1 MTDKES
7 GPNIEERVLI
17 AKAKRTYLRTLH
29 LPPGNYELPGIDNQS
44 LSLAKGRN
52 PGPVHF
58 KFDIIDPTGSSTYV
72 DAFGLMDIDS
82 DNPRLPVDEIDEGE
96 DYWML
101 ITSLDT
107 PPDWEDHYQVIKF
120 METGLIKLRGY
131 SVNRVETFLEERMT
145 TVDYE
150 YIGYFFNELDAFLD
164 KIPPLSEPADK
175 LL

>member
-1 MTDKES
+1 MADKES
-7 GPNIEERVLI
+7 EPNIEERVLI
-17 AKAKRTYLRTLH
+17 AKAKRTYLRTLQI
-29 LPPGNYELPGIDNQS
+29 PFGDYELPDIDNQS
-44 LSLAKGRN
+44 LRLEKGRT

-58 KFDIIDPTGSSTYV
+58 TFDISDPTGKNTYV

-82 DNPRLPVDEIDEGE
+82 DNPRLPVDEIDEDS

-101 ITSLDT
+101 ITSLDRL
-107 PPDWEDHYQVIKF
+107 PDWEDHYQVIKF

-131 SVNRVETFLEERMT
+131 SVNRVETFAEERMT

-164 KIPPLSEPADK
+164 KIPPLSEPVD
-175 LL
+175 